1 MRKPEW
7 LFVGVLLLVGIYFS
21 YRYFSKSEKF
31 DPLQLVPGTAAAI
44 YETSNPFKLA
54 QELSSRDYWQD
65 LTQIPQ
71 INEASSVLDLLDSL
85 IEDKKRINNLLKAYP
100 AIVSLHVTGNESSGL
115 MFYVPVGAGAGKI
128 LEQWVHAIDQEKP
141 KRIKREYAQHTIHEI
156 STKNTRLTYL
166 NYKNYLIV
174 STYGYLVEDVVRNI
188 NNDFEANLITSH
200 QDLIAVPKLGND
212 GGNIYLNGTE
222 LTALF
227 NTTLPP
233 LNPASKKFAK
243 SIFFDLNLSSDNLF
257 LSGFIFNNATPDLV
271 SIFKDQEAG
280 QPNSLKLVSDN
291 AASVMS
297 IKVSDFS
304 TWHSRWMEEFATE
317 KTTGK
322 VELVEFLRDELVLS
336 TFYSSDAERQDK
348 QVIIGLS
355 DPEGALNILNK
366 RAEEIAL
373 DKKDTVFYETYS
385 DYSIGLVE
393 ENEYV
398 ASLFG
403 KPFAGFRATYY
414 VIYHDYL
421 VLATSSER
429 IKTWLRDIDNDF
441 IWGRSI
447 EKNELINES
456 LAETNFSLIF
466 SNPWVWSLIGD
477 EFNAKTKKWWN
488 ENELPIKQFST
499 MAFQLANLDNR
510 FYTELKIQ
518 YDPQELEPGQQNINE
533 ESLTQLTSK
542 LANKPKLVKNHNN
555 GFWEVLMQDSS
566 YQLSLLD
573 DQGDLLWQDSLGKQI
588 ISDVV
593 QIDYYKNRK
602 LQYLFATDS
611 SLYLLDR
618 NGVALDQWPKEF
630 DAFSIK
636 ELFVIDYDYSRN
648 YRILVSDNSGNLR
661 MFNTDGESLKGWDP
675 LVYNSEISDQVFHVR
690 VRGKDRIIVGLTNG
704 TIDVRNR
711 RGEQQPGFPLDLEF
725 NLKNPLHFNV
735 GSTFAASRFT
745 ALSDEGL
752 LVEFDL
758 EGKEYARTQLHQ
770 PTGTA
775 KFALVIDKA
784 RNDLIIAR
792 QDLNRLSI
800 LEKDGKLLFEKD
812 FLDNNPKEVQY
823 YNLGVDKRLYI
834 IRDTQ
839 TSKVY
844 LYNKAGTLINAGNVF
859 SDYPLSV
866 VYRNK
871 ESKCYIYTAIN
882 QTVEVKS
889 FSF

>member
-1 MRKPEW
+1 VRKPEW

-21 YRYFSKSEKF
+21 YRYFSKTEKF

-44 YETSNPFKLA
+44 YETSDPFQLA
-54 QELSSRDYWQD
+54 KELSSRDYWQD
-65 LTQIPQ
+65 LNKISQIK
-71 INEASSVLDLLDSL
+71 EASSFLHLLDSL
-85 IEDKKRINNLLKAYP
+85 IADKKRINNLLSAYP

-115 MFYVPVGAGAGKI
+115 MFYVPAGAGAGKT
-128 LEQWVHAIDQEKP
+128 LENWVGAIDHEIP

-174 STYGYLVEDVVRNI
+174 SKYGYLVEDVVRNI
-188 NNDFEANLITSH
+188 NSDFESNLITNH

-212 GGNIYLNGTE
+212 GGNIYLNGAE
-222 LTALF
+222 LTALL

-233 LNPASKKFAK
+233 LNPASKKIAK

-257 LSGFIFNNATPDLV
+257 LSGFIFNNTSPDLV
-271 SIFKDQEAG
+271 SIFKNQEAG
-280 QPNSLKLVSDN
+280 LPNALKLVSDN

-297 IKVSDFS
+297 IKVSDFGS
-304 TWHSRWMEEFATE
+304 WHSRWMKEF
-317 KTTGK
+317 TTKNSSEK
-322 VELVEFLRDELVLS
+322 VELVEYLRDELVLS

-348 QVIIGLS
+348 QVMIGLA

-373 DKKDTVFYETYS
+373 SKQDTVFYETYS

-393 ENEYV
+393 EDEYV

-403 KPFAGFRATYY
+403 KPFAGFKATYY

-429 IKTWLRDIDNDF
+429 IKTWLRDIDNDL

-447 EKNELINES
+447 DKNELINES
-456 LAETNFSLIF
+456 LSETNFSLIY
-466 SNPWVWSLIGD
+466 SNPWVWSLIRD
-477 EFNAKTKKWWN
+477 EFNTKAKNWWV
-488 ENELPIKQFST
+488 ENELPIKQFSSMT
-499 MAFQLANLDNR
+499 VQLANLDNR

-518 YDPQELEPGQQNINE
+518 YTPQELEPGQQNFNE

-573 DQGDLLWQDSLGKQI
+573 DHGDLLWQKSLDKPI
-588 ISDVV
+588 ISDVI
-593 QIDYYKNRK
+593 QLDYYKNRK

-611 SLYLLDR
+611 ALNILDR
-618 NGVALDQWPKEF
+618 NGVALDNWPKKF
-630 DAFSIK
+630 DTFSIK
-636 ELFVIDYDYSRN
+636 DLFVIDYDYSRN

-661 MFNTDGESLKGWDP
+661 MFNTEGELLKGWDP
-675 LVYNSEISDQVFHVR
+675 LVYNSKISDQVFHVR
-690 VRGKDRIIVGLTNG
+690 VRGKDRIIVGLSNG

-711 RGEQQPGFPLDLEF
+711 RGEEQSGFPLDLEF
-725 NLKNPLHFNV
+725 NLVNPLHFNV
-735 GSTFAASRFT
+735 GSTFADSRFT

-758 EGKEYARTQLHQ
+758 DGKEYARTQLYQ
-770 PTGTA
+770 PSGTA
-775 KFALVIDKA
+775 RFALAIDKA
-784 RNDLIIAR
+784 RNDIIIAR

-800 LEKDGKLLFEKD
+800 LEKDGTTLFEKD
-812 FLDNNPKEVQY
+812 FLDNHPKDIQY

-834 IRDTQ
+834 VRDTV
-839 TSKVY
+839 TGKIY
-844 LYNKAGTLINAGNVF
+844 LYNKSGTLINTGNVF